1 MSGSEISL
9 IVSPVLVGVSSDEGV
24 FSVSSS
30 GSLAEDFVLDL
41 LSTSVPDAGVM
52 DSVCEDVAEVDDL
65 FFDLDFSELSLVSS
79 LCELRVFVVEDV
91 SESVSEAD
99 AGEDV
104 CLDEADVLPNVFS
117 VVEIFLVFS
126 FVDEA
131 VVVEPA
137 VPLLSF
143 ESSISSSF
151 LNSRQKLAA
160 ASP

>member
-1 MSGSEISL
+1 M
-9 IVSPVLVGVSSDEGV
+9 
-24 FSVSSS
+24 
-30 GSLAEDFVLDL
+30 

-65 FFDLDFSELSLVSS
+65 FFDLDSSELSLVSS

-91 SESVSEAD
+91 SESVSETD

-117 VVEIFLVFS
+117 VVEIFLVFC

>member
-1 MSGSEISL
+1 
-9 IVSPVLVGVSSDEGV
+9 VK
-24 FSVSSS
+24 
-30 GSLAEDFVLDL
+30 
-41 LSTSVPDAGVM
+41 
-52 DSVCEDVAEVDDL
+52 
-65 FFDLDFSELSLVSS
+65 
-79 LCELRVFVVEDV
+79 DV

-131 VVVEPA
+131 GVVEPA

-143 ESSISSSF
+143 ESFISSSF